1 MIGCDANS
9 QHTLCRSSGCNIRGE
24 TLLEF
29 LGKLKLVILNVN
41 CKPTFKN
48 SVWEEVIDISFA
60 SGNVTSK
67 IRSWRVSDEISMS
80 DHGHI
85 TFELTDVK
93 PEIKLWRNPR

>member
-1 MIGCDANS
+1 MLCSPPPQEVKDLIGDCEAEGLDLVIGCDANS

-67 IRSWRVSDEISMS
+67 IRSW
-80 DHGHI
+80 
-85 TFELTDVK
+85 
-93 PEIKLWRNPR
+93 